1 MAVNAERRGW
11 VVDRTN
17 GGHHRLRHP
26 TGATVIV
33 ASTPSCPRAVRNA
46 AAGLRRAERSN
57 LSPTAG
63 QWLAQ
68 QRTET

>member
-1 MAVNAERRGW
+1 MKAELSKLLAEAERRGW

-33 ASTPSCPRAVRNA
+33 ASTPSCPRAVANA
-46 AAGLRRAERSN
+46 AAHLRRIERATN
-57 LSPTAG
+57 M
-63 QWLAQ
+63 
-68 QRTET
+68 ETRE